1 MTNVENLSV
10 ETLLDFC
17 DSAGGNVQIDRI
29 TLQPG
34 ELIPCQGYPEER
46 LYYVQ
51 SGYGVL
57 SVYAEIEN
65 GDNYILRPDVTAYHT
80 PGLLHEIANT
90 GEMPM
95 HLVVFRVRGGLV
107 PEGAED
113 GVQKWTSI
121 GKSAAVGTGFW
132 YTDIFNLQENETAR
146 EGQFLQVW
154 GVGMRR
160 AQKLVSGEVLQLGGG
175 RATRRHAHSETNET
189 FYILMGEGFFET
201 DGIRTPFQPG
211 AVCSVPVG
219 VVHSVEN
226 AGKTPMLYVCIT
238 TFEEKG

>member
-1 MTNVENLSV
+1 MKAVENLKT
-10 ETLLDFC
+10 ETLLAFDA
-17 DSAGGNVQIDRI
+17 SAGSNVQIDRI
-29 TLQPG
+29 TLRHG

-57 SVYAEIEN
+57 SVYAEIAD

-90 GEMPM
+90 GEQEMQ
-95 HLVVFRVRGGLV
+95 LVVFRVRGGLV
-107 PEGAED
+107 PDGAEE

-132 YTDIFNLQENETAR
+132 YTDVFNLQENETAR

-154 GVGMRR
+154 GVGLRR

-189 FYILMGEGFFET
+189 FYILMGEGSFEN
-201 DGIRTPFQPG
+201 DGERTPFKAG
-211 AVCSVPVG
+211 SVCSVPVG

-226 AGKTPMLYVCIT
+226 AGITPLLYICIT
-238 TFEEKG
+238 TFA

>member
-1 MTNVENLSV
+1 MKAVENLKT
-10 ETLLDFC
+10 ETLLAFDA
-17 DSAGGNVQIDRI
+17 SAGGNVQIDRI
-29 TLQPG
+29 TLRPG

-57 SVYAEIEN
+57 SVYAEIAD

-90 GEMPM
+90 GEQEMQ
-95 HLVVFRVRGGLV
+95 LIVFRVRGGLV
-107 PEGAED
+107 PDGAED

-132 YTDIFNLQENETAR
+132 YTDVFNLQENETAR

-154 GVGMRR
+154 GVGLRR

-189 FYILMGEGFFET
+189 FYILMGEGSFEN
-201 DGIRTPFQPG
+201 DGERTPFKAG
-211 AVCSVPVG
+211 SVCSVPVG

-226 AGKTPMLYVCIT
+226 AGITPLLYICIT
-238 TFEEKG
+238 TFA